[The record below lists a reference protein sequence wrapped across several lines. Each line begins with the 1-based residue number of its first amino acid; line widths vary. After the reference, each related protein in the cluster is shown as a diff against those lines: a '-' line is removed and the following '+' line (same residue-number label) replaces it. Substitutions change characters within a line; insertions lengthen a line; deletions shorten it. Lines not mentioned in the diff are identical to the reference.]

1 MWLLLVALCLAQGL
15 GDAIPRAGASHDN
28 PEQFMNISQKIRFHG
43 YPSEEYNML
52 TEDGYFLSLNRIP
65 HSKGD
70 AGHSG
75 SRSPVL
81 IVHGF
86 SLDGGDWVDNLPNN
100 SLGFILAHV
109 GYDIWIGNSR
119 GNSWSLRHLNLS
131 VDQEEFWDF
140 SFHEMSMYDLPAMVG
155 FILRQTRHEKLF
167 YVCHAQGKSLGFIA
181 FSSMPHLAKKIK
193 LFFAL
198 GPLYTFHHI
207 KGPMLKIAFLP
218 DTVLKAV
225 FGTKQL
231 TLVGRK
237 ERATLAK
244 TCNNLLTAEV
254 CGNEIFLIGR
264 YNKKNLIVTA
274 KTGEFKQFD
283 YGEKNQEKYN
293 QATPPLY
300 RIEDMMVP
308 TALWS
313 GGEDWVNPPPET
325 QCLLPHITNLVRHEH
340 LPNWNHFDHHWGQDA
355 PQRMYRQVV
364 SLMEQNP

>member
-1 MWLLLVALCLAQGL
+1 
-15 GDAIPRAGASHDN
+15 
-28 PEQFMNISQKIRFHG
+28 SQKIHFNG
-43 YPSEEYNML
+43 YSSEEYNVL
-52 TEDGYFLSLNRIP
+52 TEDGYFLSLNWIP

-70 AGHSG
+70 AEHSG
-75 SRSPVL
+75 SRPPVL

-100 SLGFILAHV
+100 SLGFILADA
-109 GYDIWIGNSR
+109 GYNIWIGNSW

-155 FILRQTRHEKLF
+155 FILRQTRNCSTFAALR
-167 YVCHAQGKSLGFIA
+167 ASLWVSFLA

-207 KGPMLKIAFLP
+207 KGPMLKIAFLS

-237 ERATLAK
+237 ERATFAK
-244 TCNNLLTAEV
+244 TCSNLLTAEV
-254 CGNEIFLIGR
+254 CENEIFLIGG
-264 YNKKNLIVTA
+264 YNKKNLNVVGASGSPAHFPDYTSGKTLLHWGQTA
-274 KTGEFKQFD
+274 KTVEFKQFD

-325 QCLLPHITNLVRHEH
+325 QCLLPHITNLVCHEH
-340 LPNWNHFDHHWGQDA
+340 FPNWNHFDHQWGQDA